1 MIERKLFQTIIK
13 SIPILCVDVVIKY
26 NQKYLLVRRTNEPLK
41 GEWYVVGGRVNIGES
56 ALLAAKRKIKE
67 ELGITISETL
77 KFKGYYEDFFRLNSF
92 ESDVLYHTFSAVFEC
107 EFINKYE
114 IKLDNQ
120 ASDWQWARA
129 LPNRFIQNSFLF
141 D

>member
-1 MIERKLFQTIIK
+1 MIERELYQTIIK
-13 SIPILCVDVVIKY
+13 SIPIFCVDIVIKY
-26 NQKYLLVRRTNEPLK
+26 NQRYLLVKRTNEPLK
-41 GEWYVVGGRVNIGES
+41 GAWYVVGGRVNHGEL

-77 KFKGYYEDFFRLNSF
+77 KFKGYYEDFFGLNSF

-120 ASDWQWARA
+120 ASAWQWDST
-129 LPNRFIQNSFLF
+129 LPHRFIENSVLF